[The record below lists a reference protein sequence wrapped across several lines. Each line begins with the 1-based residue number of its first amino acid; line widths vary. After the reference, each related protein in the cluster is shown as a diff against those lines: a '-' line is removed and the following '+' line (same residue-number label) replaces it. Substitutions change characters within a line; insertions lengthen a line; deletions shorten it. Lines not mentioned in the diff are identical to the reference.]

1 MTGHLSETQ
10 ESLTSADARLA
21 DRDEVLAQATS
32 ERTALS
38 RAMEQNVR
46 LKEQLIALQGA
57 IDHVVSDS
65 AVHP

>member
-1 MTGHLSETQ
+1 MTGRLSETQ
-10 ESLTSADARLA
+10 ESLTSAEAGLA

-46 LKEQLIALQGA
+46 LKEQLTALQGA
-57 IDHVVSDS
+57 LDHVVSGY
-65 AVHP
+65 AVLP

>member
-1 MTGHLSETQ
+1 MTGRLSETQ
-10 ESLTSADARLA
+10 ESLPSAEARLA

-46 LKEQLIALQGA
+46 LKEQLAALQGA
-57 IDHVVSDS
+57 LDHVVSDS